1 MSTTNQKSALISVFN
16 KNRID
21 EIAKK
26 LTDLNINIIS
36 TGGTEKFLKN
46 LGYKVEK
53 IEEITEY
60 PSIFGGRVKTL
71 HPKVFGGIL
80 YRRNVDQDLNEK
92 NKFEIPTIDYVI
104 VDLYPFEQT
113 VNDSKSHSEII
124 EKIDIGG
131 ISLIRAAAKNYNDIV
146 CISSINQYDDFIKDL
161 NENDG
166 VFSMESRKDYALK
179 AFCISSSYDN
189 LISEYFEKGALSKIN
204 NLRYGENPHQDAA
217 LYSLN
222 NKNLINQIH
231 GKKLSYNNYNDLF
244 CALTI
249 SKTLPKN
256 TGTVIVKHANP
267 SGVSIKKK
275 DIESYKNALK
285 CDPISA
291 FGGIVSFNFKL
302 NKKLADEVI
311 KNFYEI
317 VIANGFEKSALK
329 SLRKK
334 KNLRIIDASNFKI
347 QKSEIINSRLNE
359 LLIQSSDEIQ
369 IPHKEFKIVS
379 KLKPSKKTLKEL
391 LFAFHICKFVKS
403 NAIVITKDLSTIGI
417 GSGQTSRLDSCE
429 IAINKIKKFKN
440 NSNFGDTCAASDA
453 FFPFTDGIEKLV
465 VSGVSSII
473 QPSGSIRDKDI
484 IKFANKSGI
493 SLVFSKT
500 RHFSH

>member
-1 MSTTNQKSALISVFN
+1 MANEAFINTAYYDTKISDYFSKILNN
-16 KNRID
+16 KFPNKKV
-21 EIAKK
+21 IAA
-26 LTDLNINIIS
+26 N
-36 TGGTEKFLKN
+36 
-46 LGYKVEK
+46 KVE
-53 IEEITEY
+53 
-60 PSIFGGRVKTL
+60 
-71 HPKVFGGIL
+71 
-80 YRRNVDQDLNEK
+80 
-92 NKFEIPTIDYVI
+92 
-104 VDLYPFEQT
+104 
-113 VNDSKSHSEII
+113 
-124 EKIDIGG
+124 
-131 ISLIRAAAKNYNDIV
+131 
-146 CISSINQYDDFIKDL
+146 
-161 NENDG
+161 
-166 VFSMESRKDYALK
+166 
-179 AFCISSSYDN
+179 
-189 LISEYFEKGALSKIN
+189 
-204 NLRYGENPHQDAA
+204 NLRYGENPHQVAA

-231 GKKLSYNNYNDLF
+231 GKKLSYNNYNDLY
-244 CALTI
+244 CALSI
-249 SKTLPKN
+249 SKTLPRN

-440 NSNFGDTCAASDA
+440 NLNFEDTYAASDA

-500 RHFSH
+500 RHFNH

>member
-1 MSTTNQKSALISVFN
+1 MI
-16 KNRID
+16 R
-21 EIAKK
+21 
-26 LTDLNINIIS
+26 
-36 TGGTEKFLKN
+36 
-46 LGYKVEK
+46 LGYGQ
-53 IEEITEY
+53 I
-60 PSIFGGRVKTL
+60 
-71 HPKVFGGIL
+71 
-80 YRRNVDQDLNEK
+80 DL
-92 NKFEIPTIDYVI
+92 VI
-104 VDLYPFEQT
+104 VNFYPFEELT
-113 VNDSKSHSEII
+113 EYSRNEKKII
-124 EKIDIGG
+124 ENIDIGG
-131 ISLIRAAAKNYNDIV
+131 PTLTRSAAKNYKFV
-146 CISSINQYDDFIKDL
+146 TVISSKKQYHELENQLLKYNGCTTEEFRKRMANEAFINTAYYDTKI
-161 NENDG
+161 
-166 VFSMESRKDYALK
+166 SDY
-179 AFCISSSYDN
+179 F
-189 LISEYFEKGALSKIN
+189 SKILN
-204 NLRYGENPHQDAA
+204 NKFPNKKVIAANKVENLRYGENPHQDAA

-249 SKTLPKN
+249 SKTLPRN

-369 IPHKEFKIVS
+369 INHKEFKIVS